1 MLQTKFPT
9 GVVKETT
16 FQFGIDSV
24 KGFLQEYGIEAT
36 HHVIFDEVICTK
48 YSTGFLESLI
58 AMKKN
63 VGSLWVAMGA
73 QPISGNLKN

>member
-1 MLQTKFPT
+1 MLQNHFPP

-73 QPISGNLKN
+73 QPISGN